1 MRQPCHG
8 RRSSRQSQRTSPTF
22 AHRRHA
28 LAMAL
33 EPFEPRRLLSA
44 LSITTIPF
52 TGVGSAGVVGN
63 GANSASG
70 LTMDSSGNLFGT
82 TANGGTH
89 GNGTVFEVAH
99 GTHTITVLANF
110 DTTAFGGSPRGP
122 LTIDSAGNLFGTFL
136 LGGAHNRGGVFEV
149 VKNSA
154 NISVLASLDGTNG
167 SAPFGG
173 VVLDASGNL
182 FGTASAGGLNTLGSV
197 FEVVKNSGT
206 ATAIASFN
214 DGFIAN
220 DPTFNLANDIGSD
233 PVGSLFM
240 DANGDLFG
248 TASTD
253 GTDGIHNL
261 DVGTLWE
268 LPKNSGAITVLAPFS
283 FDGSTGV
290 FPATGVVMDSS
301 GDIFGV
307 TDQTSINGGD
317 GVVFELASG
326 AHAITT
332 LASFNGTNGQH
343 PTDLIIDSHGNLFG
357 MTDGDQKLDGVDD
370 GTIFEIPAGTSTINT
385 LFSFNGT
392 DGLEPEGNLVMDAN
406 GNFFGT
412 TLGGGPNNDSPGGD
426 GVVFELSAASAPTHL
441 AFSSAPTTGIAGQ
454 KLSSVTV
461 AVEDANNNIVTSD
474 NSTIA
479 LTLHGGAAGATLGG
493 TATVAAVNGVATF
506 STLSISAAATG
517 YTLSAA
523 DSALAGATSAPISI
537 TAAGGVTGL
546 TPTIV
551 STSIPASIIAGS
563 KFKGTLN
570 INVTN
575 PSATPEKGFTVD
587 VFASTDKILS
597 TPADKLVIGLHESAT
612 VNAKQTMP
620 VSIQLTTLPAG
631 LPNGAYFLIVETI
644 DSAGNKKTVST
655 NSRITVAAPNVALTE
670 TVTSTLPASL
680 ISGTPVKGTITVTIT
695 NHGNVAGAG
704 PTPIKV
710 TASTT
715 AGKPGTVIATQ
726 SKNLNLPIGVPVKVT
741 FQINS
746 LPALA
751 AGRYFFVAQVTEP
764 LHHTT
769 TIATSAARI
778 TIAAPVISLVSS
790 LAAVAN
796 INAGD
801 TLTLTNNGNIDD
813 KSTFHFTLGFS
824 LNAAGTEKVGL
835 TARETQSTTLNPHKP
850 AKIHFNDWSKILTGL
865 AKNVPYFLTL
875 TTTDTAGHTVTAV
888 SPNSFL
894 I

>member
-1 MRQPCHG
+1 MRQPSSG
-8 RRSSRQSQRTSPTF
+8 YRSNRPSQRTAPTS

-44 LSITTIPF
+44 LSITPIPF
-52 TGVGSAGVVGN
+52 TGINSN

-70 LTMDSSGNLFGT
+70 LIMDSNGNLFGT

-89 GNGTVFEVAH
+89 GNGTVFEIPA

-110 DTTAFGGSPRGP
+110 NSPTTGGSPRGQIA
-122 LTIDSAGNLFGTFL
+122 IDAQGNLYGDTF
-136 LGGAHNRGGVFEV
+136 LGGANNEGTVWKVAQGSNAVTVLANLTNATGFQALGGV
-149 VKNSA
+149 
-154 NISVLASLDGTNG
+154 T
-167 SAPFGG
+167 
-173 VVLDASGNL
+173 LDAQGDI
-182 FGTASAGGLNTLGSV
+182 FGTTTEGGLNTVGTI
-197 FEVVKNSGT
+197 FEIPKSTGIIS
-206 ATAIASFN
+206 AIFSFN
-214 DGFIAN
+214 DNFIDGA
-220 DPTFNLANDIGSD
+220 DPSANLANDNGAN
-233 PVGSLFM
+233 PAGSLFI
-240 DANGDLFG
+240 DSQGDLFG
-248 TASTD
+248 TA
-253 GTDGIHNL
+253 GTGGTNGLVDL

-268 LPKNSGAITVLAPFS
+268 LSASTGFSVLSPFN

-290 FPATGVVMDSS
+290 FPSTGVVMDSS

-307 TDQTSINGGD
+307 TDQTSNNGGD
-317 GVVFELASG
+317 GVVYELAHGTSN
-326 AHAITT
+326 ITI

-357 MTDGDQKLDGVDD
+357 MTDGDQKLDGGDD
-370 GTIFEIPAGTSTINT
+370 GTIFEIPAGTTTINT

-406 GNFFGT
+406 GNFYGT

-426 GVVFELSAASAPTHL
+426 GVVFELSSASAPTHL
-441 AFSSAPTTGIAGQ
+441 AISSAPTTGVTGQ
-454 KLSSVTV
+454 TLSSVTV

-474 NSTIA
+474 NSNIT

-493 TATVAAVNGVATF
+493 ATTVAAVNGVATF
-506 STLSISAAATG
+506 TNLSISAAATG

-523 DSALAGATSAPISI
+523 DGALAGGPSAPITI
-537 TAAGGVTGL
+537 TAPGGAAGL

-551 STSIPASIIAGS
+551 STSLPASIVAGA
-563 KFKGTLN
+563 KFKGSIN

-575 PSATPEKGFTVD
+575 PSATAEKGFTID

-597 TPADKLVIGLHESAT
+597 TPDDKLVIGVHESAT
-612 VNAKQTMP
+612 INAKKTSP
-620 VSIQLTTLPAG
+620 FSIQLTTLPAG

-644 DSAGNKKTVST
+644 DAAGNKKTVST
-655 NSRITVAAPNVALTE
+655 NTRITVAAPNVALTE

-680 ISGTPVKGTITVTIT
+680 ISGAPVKGTITVTIT
-695 NHGNVAGAG
+695 NHGNVAGTG

-715 AGKPGTVIATQ
+715 AGTPGTHIVSQ
-726 SKNLNLPIGVPVKVT
+726 SNSLNLPIGVPVKVT
-741 FQINS
+741 FQITS

-769 TIATSAARI
+769 TIATSAART
-778 TIAAPVISLVSS
+778 TIAAPVISLISS

-801 TLTLTNNGNIDD
+801 ILTLTNNGNIDD

-824 LNAAGTEKVGL
+824 LDHAGTEIVGL
-835 TARETQSTTLNPHKP
+835 TSHETQSTTLKTHVP

-865 AKNVPYFLTL
+865 ANNVPYFLTL
-875 TTTDTAGHTVTAV
+875 TTTDTTGHTTTAI

-894 I
+894 L